1 MDGHKYTQPG
11 VETLKL
17 CFACTAK
24 ECILT
29 TVMSQTGDLVI
40 RKLTQINI
48 HRKDDLKDFSPQG
61 CDCMSLTY
69 FGFISKVF

>member
-40 RKLTQINI
+40 RKLTHKYTQE
-48 HRKDDLKDFSPQG
+48 RRFKRLQPTG
-61 CDCMSLTY
+61 M
-69 FGFISKVF
+69 